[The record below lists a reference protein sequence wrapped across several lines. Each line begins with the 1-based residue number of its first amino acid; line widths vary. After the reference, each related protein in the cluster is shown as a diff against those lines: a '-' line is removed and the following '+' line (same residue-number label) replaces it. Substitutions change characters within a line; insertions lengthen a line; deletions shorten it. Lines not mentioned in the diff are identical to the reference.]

1 MTRRVDVTGPGKGI
15 GGGQGG
21 GGGAAL
27 FGDGVLEGAGGG
39 VGGEDKVVEPPGRGS
54 SSWEMLSLAVCAVD
68 AAFPAWK
75 AFARARDRA
84 LLAGPRWARSARC

>member
-1 MTRRVDVTGPGKGI
+1 MTRRVDVTGPGRGI
-15 GGGQGG
+15 EGGQGG
-21 GGGAAL
+21 GGGGGAAL
-27 FGDGVLEGAGGG
+27 LGDGVLEGAVEG
-39 VGGEDKVVEPPGRGS
+39 VGGEDMVVEPPGRGS

-84 LLAGPRWARSARC
+84 LLAGPRWAR